1 MCLTE
6 TLLCLLSSY
15 FMSYSFYCFFRVR
28 ARDLKHFI
36 QVYTLL
42 KQERFHVVI
51 VEKPYHEEI
60 LELTNRWHSFE
71 TLLICH
77 LLEETWWSI
86 CSLSNGTG
94 KWMWLCPSYSFL
106 HCKVPYMHKRSLR
119 LCLANEG
126 LPCSYCS
133 DGIFVFFYC
142 FVFFYLNEKP
152 LILVF
157 CWGKDHH
164 SVDSHFSS
172 FSSQKC

>member
-1 MCLTE
+1 MW
-6 TLLCLLSSY
+6 LLGALINLNALYRNFTVSQSSY

-36 QVYTLL
+36 QVYTFL

-86 CSLSNGTG
+86 CSLSNGAV
-94 KWMWLCPSYSFL
+94 KWVWLCPSYSYIAKCLTCTGGHWGF
-106 HCKVPYMHKRSLR
+106 VWQMRAFPVVIVVMASL
-119 LCLANEG
+119 
-126 LPCSYCS
+126 CS
-133 DGIFVFFYC
+133 FTVLFFSISM
-142 FVFFYLNEKP
+142 K
-152 LILVF
+152 
-157 CWGKDHH
+157 
-164 SVDSHFSS
+164 SH
-172 FSSQKC
+172 